1 MDEVLQAKFVEK
13 CELEHI
19 RTADEVARVNNIK
32 RYASD
37 VTSGS
42 WHVVVSKQTVGVAV
56 TADAG
61 HLFNVQLDSTQY
73 SSNSR
78 SEQSVEN
85 ANRGHR
91 NRQGP
96 YHLVHGRYVAW
107 RHAADPPPFQ
117 LSNLVPSPKTFS
129 LVMLIAAFI
138 FGVAYLWQARSILP
152 DPSDPCEPNPRDPTH
167 PRPHAHSC
175 MLHRRFRAT
184 PRSLQVRNASSIRG
198 LD

>member
-1 MDEVLQAKFVEK
+1 MQATSLVVHGMWS
-13 CELEHI
+13 CPSRLS
-19 RTADEVARVNNIK
+19 VWP
-32 RYASD
+32 SQPMQ
-37 VTSGS
+37 VTCLTSN
-42 WHVVVSKQTVGVAV
+42 
-56 TADAG
+56 
-61 HLFNVQLDSTQY
+61 LIQLSTP
-73 SSNSR
+73 R
-78 SEQSVEN
+78 IPVPEQSVEN